1 MAGFHRVTHGTEDPV
16 IFRVVARDPGRAS
29 LGTAPPPWAAMK
41 IGITCYPTYG
51 GSGAVAT
58 ELGLDLARRGHE
70 VHFITYDSPFRLHGY
85 TERIYFHQVET
96 RMGRYPLFDHFPY
109 TLALASKQYEVVLS
123 EGLEILHV
131 HYAIPHATTAYLA
144 REMLKGQQPLKVITT
159 LHGTDITLVG
169 QESSFY
175 GITKFSIEQSDEVT
189 AVSTY
194 LRDETYRAFGCVSCD
209 VKVIPNFVN
218 LQEYKPGEPD
228 AKSKSSLAPEGGK
241 VITHVSN
248 FREVKRVKD
257 VVRVFARIRRAM
269 PATLIMVGDGPERV
283 DAENEARELG
293 VTADV
298 RFLGRLDSV
307 ASLLQATDLFLL
319 PSQTE
324 SFGLAA
330 LEAMACGS
338 PVVASRAGGL
348 PEVVDDGINGILEPV
363 GSVEAMGR
371 RAVEL
376 LRDPRRYAAMRE
388 AAIGKAREFSADR
401 IVPMYEHLYEE
412 VLRGTPAVSRAD
424 GR

>member
-1 MAGFHRVTHGTEDPV
+1 
-16 IFRVVARDPGRAS
+16 
-29 LGTAPPPWAAMK
+29 MK

-58 ELGLDLARRGHE
+58 ELGLELARRGHE
-70 VHFITYDSPFRLHGY
+70 VHFITYDSPFRLRGY
-85 TERIYFHQVET
+85 TERVFFHQVET

-109 TLALASKQYEVVLS
+109 TLALASKQQEVVLS
-123 EGLEILHV
+123 EELDLLHV

-144 REMLKGQQPLKVITT
+144 REMLKPQHRLRVITT

-175 GITKFSIEQSDEVT
+175 GITKFSIEQSDGVT
-189 AVSTY
+189 AVSNY
-194 LRDETYRAFGCVSCD
+194 LKDETYRAFGCGTCD
-209 VKVIPNFVN
+209 VRVIPNFVN
-218 LQEYKPGEPD
+218 LQEYRPGE
-228 AKSKSSLAPEGGK
+228 AGCRGSVAPEGHK

-257 VVRVFARIRRAM
+257 VVRVFARVRRAM
-269 PATLIMVGDGPERV
+269 PATLVMIGDGPERV
-283 DAENEARELG
+283 DAENEARDLA
-293 VTADV
+293 VTDDV

-307 ASLLQATDLFLL
+307 ASLLQASDLFIL

-330 LEAMACGS
+330 LEAMACGA
-338 PVVASRAGGL
+338 PVVATRAGGL
-348 PEVVDDGINGILEPV
+348 PEVIDDGINGILEPV

-376 LRDPRRYAAMRE
+376 LRDRDRHAAMRT
-388 AAIGKAREFSADR
+388 AAVAKAEQFSANS
-401 IVPMYEHLYEE
+401 IVPMYEAYYRE
-412 VLRGTPAVSRAD
+412 VLA
-424 GR
+424 

>member
-1 MAGFHRVTHGTEDPV
+1 
-16 IFRVVARDPGRAS
+16 
-29 LGTAPPPWAAMK
+29 MK

-58 ELGLDLARRGHE
+58 ELGLELARRGHE

-109 TLALASKQYEVVLS
+109 TLALASKQHEVVLR
-123 EGLEILHV
+123 EGLDILHV

-144 REMLKGQQPLKVITT
+144 REMLKGERPLRVITT

-175 GITKFSIEQSDEVT
+175 AITKFSIEQSDEVT
-189 AVSTY
+189 AVSDY
-194 LRDETYRAFGCVSCD
+194 LRDETYRAFGCESCD
-209 VKVIPNFVN
+209 VRVIPNFVN
-218 LQEYKPGEPD
+218 LAEYHPNEPE
-228 AKSKSSLAPEGGK
+228 ARSSVAPEGHR

-257 VVRVFARIRRAM
+257 VIRVFARIRRAM
-269 PATLIMVGDGPERV
+269 PATLVMVGDGPERV
-283 DAENEARELG
+283 DAENEARELAVG
-293 VTADV
+293 GDV

-307 ASLLQATDLFLL
+307 ASLLQSSDLFLL

-348 PEVVDDGINGILEPV
+348 PEVIDDGLNGILEPV

-376 LRDPRRYAAMRE
+376 LREPGRHDAMRR
-388 AAIGKAREFSADR
+388 AAVAKAREFSADR
-401 IVPMYEHLYEE
+401 IVPMYESLYEE
-412 VLRGTPAVSRAD
+412 AVR
-424 GR
+424 

>member
-1 MAGFHRVTHGTEDPV
+1 
-16 IFRVVARDPGRAS
+16 
-29 LGTAPPPWAAMK
+29 MK

-58 ELGLDLARRGHE
+58 ELGIDLARRGHE
-70 VHFITYDSPFRLHGY
+70 VHFITYDAPFRLRGY

-96 RMGRYPLFDHFPY
+96 RMGRYPLFDHYPY
-109 TLALASKQYEVVLS
+109 TLALASKQHEVALR
-123 EGLEILHV
+123 EGIEVLHV

-144 REMLKGQQPLKVITT
+144 RQMLKGERPLRVITT

-175 GITKFSIEQSDEVT
+175 AITKFSIEESDEVT
-189 AVSTY
+189 AVSAY

-209 VKVIPNFVN
+209 LRVIPNFVN
-218 LQEYKPGEPD
+218 LDEYRPAGPGEAAP
-228 AKSKSSLAPEGGK
+228 LAPPGTR

-269 PATLIMVGDGPERV
+269 PAVLVMVGDGPDRV
-283 DAENEARELG
+283 EAEAEARELG
-293 VTADV
+293 VGQDV

-307 ASLLQATDLFLL
+307 ASLLQASDLFLL

-348 PEVVDDGINGILEPV
+348 PEVVEDGVSGILEPV

-376 LRDPRRYAAMRE
+376 LRDDARYRAMRE
-388 AAIGKAREFSADR
+388 GAIAKAQEFSADR
-401 IVPMYEHLYEE
+401 VVPMYEALYEE
-412 VLRGTPAVSRAD
+412 TVRGVAASSRAD

>member
-1 MAGFHRVTHGTEDPV
+1 
-16 IFRVVARDPGRAS
+16 
-29 LGTAPPPWAAMK
+29 MK

-58 ELGLDLARRGHE
+58 ELGLELARRGHE
-70 VHFITYDSPFRLHGY
+70 VHFITYDSPFRLRGY
-85 TERIYFHQVET
+85 SERVFFHQVET

-109 TLALASKQYEVVLS
+109 TLALASKQHEVVLR
-123 EGLEILHV
+123 EELDLLHV

-144 REMLKGQQPLKVITT
+144 REMLRPERPVRVITT

-175 GITKFSIEQSDEVT
+175 AITKFSIEQSDGVT
-189 AVSTY
+189 AVSNY
-194 LRDETYRAFGCVSCD
+194 LRDETYRAFGCGTCD
-209 VKVIPNFVN
+209 VRMVPNFVN
-218 LQEYKPGEPD
+218 LQEYRPGEPGCRG
-228 AKSKSSLAPEGGK
+228 KVAPEGHK
-241 VITHVSN
+241 VISHISN

-257 VVRVFARIRRAM
+257 VIRVFARVRRAM
-269 PATLIMVGDGPERV
+269 PATLVMIGDGPERV
-283 DAENEARELG
+283 DAENEARDLA
-293 VTADV
+293 VTDDV

-307 ASLLQATDLFLL
+307 ASLLQASDLFVL

-330 LEAMACGS
+330 LEAMACGA

-348 PEVVDDGINGILEPV
+348 PEVIDDGVNGILEPV

-376 LRDPRRYAAMRE
+376 LRDPERHSAMR
-388 AAIGKAREFSADR
+388 AAAVAKAEQFSADSV
-401 IVPMYEHLYEE
+401 VPMYESFYRE
-412 VLRGTPAVSRAD
+412 VLA
-424 GR
+424 

>member
-1 MAGFHRVTHGTEDPV
+1 
-16 IFRVVARDPGRAS
+16 
-29 LGTAPPPWAAMK
+29 MK

-70 VHFITYDSPFRLHGY
+70 VHFITYDSPFRLRGY
-85 TERIYFHQVET
+85 TERVYFHQVET

-109 TLALASKQYEVVLS
+109 TLALASKQHEVVLR
-123 EGLEILHV
+123 EKLDLLHV

-144 REMLKGQQPLKVITT
+144 REMLKGERSLRVITT

-175 GITKFSIEQSDEVT
+175 AITKFSIERSDGVT
-189 AVSTY
+189 AVSNY
-194 LRDETYRAFGCVSCD
+194 LRDETYRAFGCGSCD
-209 VKVIPNFVN
+209 VRVVPNFVN
-218 LQEYKPGEPD
+218 IQEYRPGEPGCRGTV
-228 AKSKSSLAPEGGK
+228 APEGHK
-241 VITHVSN
+241 VITHISN

-269 PATLIMVGDGPERV
+269 PATLVMIGDGPERV
-283 DAENEARELG
+283 DAENEARDLA
-293 VTADV
+293 VTEDV

-307 ASLLQATDLFLL
+307 ASLLQASDLFIL

-348 PEVVDDGINGILEPV
+348 TEVIDDGINGILEPV

-376 LRDPRRYAAMRE
+376 LRNPERHRAMRT
-388 AAIGKAREFSADR
+388 AAIAKAEQFSADK
-401 IVPMYEHLYEE
+401 IVPMYEAYYKE
-412 VLRGTPAVSRAD
+412 VLA
-424 GR
+424 

>member
-1 MAGFHRVTHGTEDPV
+1 MR
-16 IFRVVARDPGRAS
+16 
-29 LGTAPPPWAAMK
+29 

-58 ELGLDLARRGHE
+58 ELGLDLARRGHQ
-70 VHFITYDSPFRLHGY
+70 VHFITYDSPFRLRGY
-85 TERIYFHQVET
+85 SERVFFHQVET

-109 TLALASKQYEVVLS
+109 TLALASKQHEVVLR
-123 EGLEILHV
+123 ERLDLLHV

-144 REMLKGQQPLKVITT
+144 RQMLDGERSLRFITT

-175 GITKFSIEQSDEVT
+175 AITKFSIEQSDGVT
-189 AVSTY
+189 AVSSY

-209 VKVIPNFVN
+209 VRVIPNFVN
-218 LQEYKPGEPD
+218 LQEYRPSEPGCRTQI
-228 AKSKSSLAPEGGK
+228 APGGHK

-269 PATLIMVGDGPERV
+269 PATLVMIGDGPERV
-283 DAENEARELG
+283 DAESEARELG
-293 VTADV
+293 VNEDV

-307 ASLLQATDLFLL
+307 ASVLQASDLFIL

-330 LEAMACGS
+330 LEAMACGA

-348 PEVVDDGINGILEPV
+348 TEVIDDEVNGILEPV

-376 LRDPRRYAAMRE
+376 LRDPERHAAMRA
-388 AAIGKAREFSADR
+388 AAIAKAQEFSADR
-401 IVPMYEHLYEE
+401 IVPMYEAFYEE
-412 VLRGTPAVSRAD
+412 VLA
-424 GR
+424 

>member
-1 MAGFHRVTHGTEDPV
+1 
-16 IFRVVARDPGRAS
+16 
-29 LGTAPPPWAAMK
+29 MK
-41 IGITCYPTYG
+41 LGITCYPTYG

-58 ELGLDLARRGHE
+58 ELGLELARRGHE
-70 VHFITYDSPFRLHGY
+70 VHFITYDSPFRLRGY
-85 TERIYFHQVET
+85 AEGVYYHQVET

-109 TLALASKQYEVVLS
+109 TLALASKQHEVALR
-123 EGLEILHV
+123 ERLEILHV
-131 HYAIPHATTAYLA
+131 HYAIPHATTAFLA
-144 REMLKGQQPLKVITT
+144 REMLEPEHPIKVITT

-175 GITKFSIEQSDEVT
+175 AITKFSIERSDAVT
-189 AVSTY
+189 AVSAY

-209 VKVIPNFVN
+209 LQVIPNFVN
-218 LQEYKPGEPD
+218 LEEYHPGTD
-228 AKSKSSLAPEGGK
+228 GNRGGLAPAGHK
-241 VITHVSN
+241 IITHISN

-269 PATLIMVGDGPERV
+269 PATLVMIGDGPDRV
-283 DAENEARELG
+283 EAEHEAQELQ
-293 VTADV
+293 VSSDV

-307 ASLLQATDLFLL
+307 ASLLQESDLFLL

-338 PVVASRAGGL
+338 PVVATRAGGL
-348 PEVVDDGINGILEPV
+348 PEVVDDGVNGILEPV

-376 LRDPRRYAAMRE
+376 LRDEPRHRAMRE
-388 AAIGKAREFSADR
+388 AALAKAGEFSADR
-401 IVPMYEHLYEE
+401 VVPMYEALYQE
-412 VLRGTPAVSRAD
+412 VLR
-424 GR
+424 